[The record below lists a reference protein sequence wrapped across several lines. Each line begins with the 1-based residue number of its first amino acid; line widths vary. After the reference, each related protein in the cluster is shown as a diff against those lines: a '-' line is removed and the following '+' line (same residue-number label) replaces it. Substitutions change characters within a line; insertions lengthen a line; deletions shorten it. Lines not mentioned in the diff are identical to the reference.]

1 MIHTSDSCGLKS
13 DPAGRSTIRCE
24 TLARKSGLGR
34 VGSAVASTV
43 AVTTTSCPL
52 TLAELLLPAV
62 MISLAS
68 MLSPGVHY
76 VCGLTRYFDRLQYG
90 VDYLA
95 NLDAFHLEIR
105 PQQHAMRQHRC
116 SQRLYV
122 LGRHEIALL
131 ESRERPRRR
140 Q

>member
-13 DPAGRSTIRCE
+13 DPAGRSAIRCE
-24 TLARKSGLGR
+24 LLPPKSGLLDA
-34 VGSAVASTV
+34 GSAVALTL
-43 AVTTTSCPL
+43 AVTTASCAPAP
-52 TLAELLLPAV
+52 AELFLSAV

-68 MLSPGVHY
+68 ILPPGVHY
-76 VCGLTRYFDRLQYG
+76 AYGLARYFHRFQHC

-105 PQQHAMRQHRC
+105 PQQHAVLQYRGR
-116 SQRLYV
+116 QRLYV

>member
-1 MIHTSDSCGLKS
+1 MIHASDSCGLKS
-13 DPAGRSTIRCE
+13 DPAGRSAIRCE
-24 TLARKSGLGR
+24 TLPPKGGWGR
-34 VGSAVASTV
+34 AGSAVASTV
-43 AVTTTSCPL
+43 AVTTSSSPPTL
-52 TLAELLLPAV
+52 TELLLPAV

-68 MLSPGVHY
+68 ILSPGVHY
-76 VCGLTRYFDRLQYG
+76 VCDLTRYFDRLQYG

-95 NLDAFHLEIR
+95 NLDTFHFEIR
-105 PQQHAMRQHRC
+105 PQQHAVPKYRG

-122 LGRHEIALL
+122 LGSHEIALF